1 MNDYIFD
8 FEDLIKYIRRQLCI
22 SVAVISVAVIAAIV
36 FFGELRV
43 TYVICDE
50 DVQPVLSFTEN
61 TNLII
66 GRSGMEVTEEN
77 TVILDYFSQQEQKNT
92 IIITKPHD
100 VLFYD
105 EGKLVKIVTVSG
117 TVGDALKI
125 AGIKLKDGD
134 KLSINK
140 SVPVT
145 ENTRVDIYRA
155 FTVTLIS
162 DGRTQK
168 IRTIECT
175 VEEFL
180 KKAGVRVGEDDIV
193 TPKLKSKLKKNGR
206 VQVQRVTY
214 EETQKTVAVKYKTK
228 VEYDETMYEEQVKVK
243 QKGKDGEQIN
253 YYINKYID
261 GEFDSAELIKTEVI
275 KDPINKIVIWG
286 SKESLYGGNVA
297 RQVISELTPPFKIDM
312 DENNRPVKYKK
323 KIVGKATAYC
333 TGTIT
338 STGRKA
344 QPGVV
349 AVDPREIPYGT
360 KLYIV
365 SSDNQ
370 YVYGYAIA
378 GDTGGFIYN
387 SDTVVDLYIRGYSE
401 AKRFGRRTVEVYVL
415 E

>member
-1 MNDYIFD
+1 MQEYIFD
-8 FEDLIKYIRRQLCI
+8 FEDLLRYVRRKLCI
-22 SVAVISVAVIAAIV
+22 FFAVITILIVAVVV
-36 FFGELRV
+36 FVNELRV
-43 TYVICDE
+43 TYVVCDE
-50 DVQPVLSFTEN
+50 KSQMVLSFTEN
-61 TNLII
+61 TDLII
-66 GRSGMEVTEEN
+66 GRSGLKVKEDNKVVLT
-77 TVILDYFSQQEQKNT
+77 YFSEDQQEN
-92 IIITKPHD
+92 IIVITKPHD
-100 VLFYD
+100 VLIYD
-105 EGKLVKIVTVSG
+105 RGKLVKIVTVSG
-117 TVGDALKI
+117 TIGDAIEKSGIELKE
-125 AGIKLKDGD
+125 GD

-140 SVPVT
+140 NIPVT
-145 ENTRVDIYRA
+145 ESTKVDIYRA

-162 DGRTQK
+162 DGRKQK

-175 VEEFL
+175 VDEFL

-193 TPKLKSKLKKNGR
+193 TPKLSEKLTKNGK
-206 VQVQRVTY
+206 VQVKRVTY
-214 EETQKTVAVKYKTK
+214 KETQKTVDVKYKTK
-228 VEYDETMYEEQVKVK
+228 VEYDDTMYEEQVKVK
-243 QKGKDGEQIN
+243 QKGKNGQQIN
-253 YYINKYID
+253 YYKKKYID
-261 GEFDSAELIKTEVI
+261 GKYHSSELVKTEVI
-275 KDPINKIVIWG
+275 KDPVSKIVVWG

-312 DENNRPVKYKK
+312 DENNRPIKYKK

-333 TGTIT
+333 TGTVT

-401 AKRFGRRTVEVYVL
+401 ARRFGRRTVEIYVL

>member
-1 MNDYIFD
+1 MQEYIFD
-8 FEDLIKYIRRQLCI
+8 FEDLLRYVRRKLCI
-22 SVAVISVAVIAAIV
+22 FFAVITILIVAVVV
-36 FFGELRV
+36 FVNELRV
-43 TYVICDE
+43 TYVVCDE
-50 DVQPVLSFTEN
+50 KSQMVLSFTEN
-61 TNLII
+61 TDLII
-66 GRSGMEVTEEN
+66 GRSGLKVQEDNKVVLT
-77 TVILDYFSQQEQKNT
+77 YFSEDQQEN
-92 IIITKPHD
+92 IIVITKPHD
-100 VLFYD
+100 VLIYD
-105 EGKLVKIVTVSG
+105 RGKLVKIVTVSG
-117 TVGDALKI
+117 TIGDAIEKSGIELKE
-125 AGIKLKDGD
+125 GD

-140 SVPVT
+140 NIPVT
-145 ENTRVDIYRA
+145 ESTKVDIYRA

-162 DGRTQK
+162 DGRKQK

-175 VEEFL
+175 VDEFL

-193 TPKLKSKLKKNGR
+193 TPKLSEKLTKNGK
-206 VQVQRVTY
+206 VQVKRVTY
-214 EETQKTVAVKYKTK
+214 KETQKTVDVKYKTK
-228 VEYDETMYEEQVKVK
+228 VEYDDTMYEEQVKVK
-243 QKGKDGEQIN
+243 QKGKNGQQIN
-253 YYINKYID
+253 YYKKKYID
-261 GEFDSAELIKTEVI
+261 GKYHSSELVKTEVI
-275 KDPINKIVIWG
+275 KDPVSKIVVWG

-312 DENNRPVKYKK
+312 DENNRPIKYKK

-333 TGTIT
+333 TGTVT
-338 STGRKA
+338 STGRRA

-401 AKRFGRRTVEVYVL
+401 AKRFGRRTVEIYVL

>member
-1 MNDYIFD
+1 MQEYIFD
-8 FEDLIKYIRRQLCI
+8 FEDLLRYVRRKLCI
-22 SVAVISVAVIAAIV
+22 FFAVITILIVAVVV
-36 FFGELRV
+36 FVNELRV
-43 TYVICDE
+43 TYVVCDE
-50 DVQPVLSFTEN
+50 KSQMVLSFTEN
-61 TNLII
+61 TDLII
-66 GRSGMEVTEEN
+66 GRSGLKVKEDNKVVLT
-77 TVILDYFSQQEQKNT
+77 YFSEDQQEN
-92 IIITKPHD
+92 IIVITKPHD
-100 VLFYD
+100 VLIYD
-105 EGKLVKIVTVSG
+105 RGKLVKIVTVSG
-117 TVGDALKI
+117 TIGDAIEKSGIELKE
-125 AGIKLKDGD
+125 GD

-140 SVPVT
+140 NIPVT
-145 ENTRVDIYRA
+145 ESTKVDIYRA

-162 DGRTQK
+162 DGRKQK

-175 VEEFL
+175 VDEFL

-193 TPKLKSKLKKNGR
+193 TPKLSEKLTKNGK
-206 VQVQRVTY
+206 VQVKRVTY
-214 EETQKTVAVKYKTK
+214 KETQKTVDVKYKTK
-228 VEYDETMYEEQVKVK
+228 VEYDDTMYEEQVKVK
-243 QKGKDGEQIN
+243 QKGKNGQQIN
-253 YYINKYID
+253 YYKKKYID
-261 GEFDSAELIKTEVI
+261 GKYHSSELVKTEII
-275 KDPINKIVIWG
+275 KDPVSKIVVWG

-312 DENNRPVKYKK
+312 DENNRPIKYKK

-333 TGTIT
+333 TGTVT
-338 STGRKA
+338 STGRRA

-401 AKRFGRRTVEVYVL
+401 ARRFGRRTVEIYVL